1 MKNILIQLSHPAQ
14 YHLFKGVAEQLIADG
29 YQVHILIKTKDILED
44 LLKGSGLPY
53 SNILPEEHRKNKLT
67 MFGDLLLRDWRIW
80 RYSKKHH
87 IDMLLG
93 STVEI
98 AQVGWLMRKPRINV
112 GEDDASIVPL
122 FVKMAGPFIQT
133 YLAPITCKM
142 NSLEKKTVHYA
153 GFHKLAYLHP
163 HRFTPDKSVVE
174 KYFNPNK
181 PYFLLRFAKL
191 KAYHDLNA
199 DAKGINTEIAQQLID
214 LLLQYGDV
222 YITSERELEPQFE
235 QYRLQIN
242 PLDIHHV
249 MAFASLYIGD
259 SQSMAVEAA
268 MLGTP
273 SIRYNDFVGKI
284 GVLEE
289 LEHAYQLTIGI
300 SPSNPQLLFDKVQE
314 WLSTSDLK
322 DKCQQQREQMLMDK
336 IDVTAFFTW
345 FIENYPESKKVLRD
359 NPNYQFQ
366 FK

>member
-1 MKNILIQLSHPAQ
+1 MNILIQLSHPAH
-14 YHLFKGVAEQLIADG
+14 YHLFKGVAHQLMADG
-29 YQVHILIKTKDILED
+29 HQVHILIKTKDILEE
-44 LLKGSGLPY
+44 LLKNSGLPY

-80 RYSKKHH
+80 RYCRRHQ

-98 AQVGWLMRKPRINV
+98 AQVGWLMRKPRINI

-122 FVKMAGPFIQT
+122 LVKMAGRFIQT
-133 YLAPITCKM
+133 YLAPVTCKM
-142 NSLEKKTVHYA
+142 DSLESKTIHYA

-163 HRFTPDKSVVE
+163 NRFVPQKDVV
-174 KYFNPNK
+174 KRYFDPEK

-191 KAYHDLNA
+191 KAYHDLSANA
-199 DAKGINTEIAQQLID
+199 QGINTDIAQHLID
-214 LLLQYGDV
+214 MLLPHGDV

-235 QYRLQIN
+235 KYRLQIN

-249 MAFASLYIGD
+249 MAYASLYIGD

-273 SIRYNDFVGKI
+273 SIRFNDFAGKI

-289 LEHAYQLTIGI
+289 LENKYQLTVGI
-300 SPSNPQLLFDKVQE
+300 SPSHPQQLYDKVEE
-314 WLSTSDLK
+314 WLSAPNIHDLF
-322 DKCQQQREQMLMDK
+322 QQRRQKMLSEK

-345 FIENYPESKKVLRD
+345 FIENYPESKQIMKE
-359 NPNYQFQ
+359 NPVFQFQ
-366 FK
+366 FR